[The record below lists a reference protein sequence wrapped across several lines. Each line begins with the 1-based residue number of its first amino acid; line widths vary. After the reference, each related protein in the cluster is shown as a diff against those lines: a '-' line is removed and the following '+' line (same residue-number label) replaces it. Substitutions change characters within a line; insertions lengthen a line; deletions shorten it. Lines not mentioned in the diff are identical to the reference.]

1 MIVQHGICRISQK
14 HANKKA
20 SNLFGGSAVPD
31 DLPTVSSSSGT
42 NSALVE
48 ALAAPVH
55 RSGFTELQREGRIN
69 LGGSRSSGA
78 KQFNSIVG
86 QKRQVTNNNINIGK
100 LFENIV
106 FHTTNFKESPQ
117 KVKET
122 IIQALMEGIN
132 DVGSST

>member
-1 MIVQHGICRISQK
+1 M
-14 HANKKA
+14 
-20 SNLFGGSAVPD
+20 
-31 DLPTVSSSSGT
+31 
-42 NSALVE
+42 
-48 ALAAPVH
+48 H